1 MLTLDITDW
10 ISIASIVA
18 SLATAI
24 CTALFF
30 YKRQSIINKF
40 NQDLETHKAQL
51 SKDIARSTTTLEER
65 ISVMKEVL
73 RKIASINQQV
83 NQLRSYNSYECKDNV
98 DFTDKD
104 ICNHECDKKCI
115 VHAWEHIC
123 KLYNDI
129 HLFEEFLI
137 SIMPLLSETAELILK
152 SYIMLIMS
160 MSKKAIEKG
169 TDYKKNEK
177 EKMHSAISVFSEVSI
192 DTLTETYDKIVFM
205 YRIML
210 NVPIEE
216 YPIEKLSKIIHKKS
230 IKFSKNVLMN

>member
-1 MLTLDITDW
+1 MLNLDITDW
-10 ISIASIVA
+10 ISIASIGA
-18 SLATAI
+18 SLVTAI

-65 ISVMKEVL
+65 IDVMKEVL
-73 RKIASINQQV
+73 RRIAAINQQV
-83 NQLRSYNSYECKDNV
+83 NQLRSYNSYECKNNV
-98 DFTDKD
+98 DFSDKD

-115 VHAWEHIC
+115 VHVWEHIC

-129 HLFEEFLI
+129 HLFEEYLI
-137 SIMPLLSETAELILK
+137 SIMPLLSETAELIIN

-160 MSKKAIEKG
+160 VSKKAIEKG

-177 EKMHSAISVFSEVSI
+177 EKMLSAISVFSEVST

-216 YPIEKLSKIIHKKS
+216 YPIKKLSKIIHKNNNIVEQILK
-230 IKFSKNVLMN
+230 L

>member
-1 MLTLDITDW
+1 MLNLDITDW
-10 ISIASIVA
+10 ISIASIGA
-18 SLATAI
+18 SLVTWI

-73 RKIASINQQV
+73 RRIAAINQQV
-83 NQLRSYNSYECKDNV
+83 NQLRSYNSYECKNNV
-98 DFTDKD
+98 DFSDKD

-115 VHAWEHIC
+115 VHVWEHIC

-129 HLFEEFLI
+129 YLFEEYLI
-137 SIMPLLSETAELILK
+137 SIMPLLSETAELIIN

-160 MSKKAIEKG
+160 VSKKAIEKG

-177 EKMHSAISVFSEVSI
+177 VKMLSAISVFSEVST

-216 YPIEKLSKIIHKKS
+216 YPIKKLSKIIHKNNNIVEQILK
-230 IKFSKNVLMN
+230 L

>member
-1 MLTLDITDW
+1 MLNLDITDW
-10 ISIASIVA
+10 ISIASIGA
-18 SLATAI
+18 SLVTWI

-73 RKIASINQQV
+73 RRIAAINQQV
-83 NQLRSYNSYECKDNV
+83 NQLRSYNSYECKNNV
-98 DFTDKD
+98 DFSDKD

-115 VHAWEHIC
+115 VHVWEHIC

-129 HLFEEFLI
+129 HLFEEYLI
-137 SIMPLLSETAELILK
+137 SIIPLLSETAELIIN

-160 MSKKAIEKG
+160 VSKKAIEKG

-177 EKMHSAISVFSEVSI
+177 EKMLSAISVFSEVST

-216 YPIEKLSKIIHKKS
+216 YPIKKLSKIIHKNNNIVEQILK
-230 IKFSKNVLMN
+230 L

>member
-1 MLTLDITDW
+1 MLNLNIKDW

-30 YKRQSIINKF
+30 YKRQSIISKF
-40 NQDLETHKAQL
+40 NQDLETHKAKL

-65 ISVMKEVL
+65 IGVMKEVL
-73 RKIASINQQV
+73 RKIATINQQV
-83 NQLRSYNSYECKDNV
+83 NQLRSYNNYECKDNV
-98 DFTDKD
+98 DFSDND

-115 VHAWEHIC
+115 VHVWEHIC
-123 KLYNDI
+123 KLDNDI
-129 HLFEEFLI
+129 HLFEEYLI

-169 TDYKKNEK
+169 TDYKKNK
-177 EKMHSAISVFSEVSI
+177 KDKMLSAISVFSEVSI

-205 YRIML
+205 YRLML

-216 YPIEKLSKIIHKKS
+216 YPIEKLSKIIHKNN
-230 IKFSKNVLMN
+230 NVVEQVLKL

>member
-1 MLTLDITDW
+1 MLNLDITDW

-18 SLATAI
+18 SLVTAI
-24 CTALFF
+24 CTTLFF

-65 ISVMKEVL
+65 IGVMKEVL
-73 RKIASINQQV
+73 RKIATINQQV

-177 EKMHSAISVFSEVSI
+177 EKMLSAISVFSEVSI

-216 YPIEKLSKIIHKKS
+216 YPIEKLSKIIHKNNN
-230 IKFSKNVLMN
+230 IVEQVLKL

>member
-1 MLTLDITDW
+1 MLNLDITDW

-18 SLATAI
+18 SLVTAI

-51 SKDIARSTTTLEER
+51 SKDIARSTTTLEKR
-65 ISVMKEVL
+65 IGVMKEVL
-73 RKIASINQQV
+73 RKIATINQQV

-98 DFTDKD
+98 DFTNKD
-104 ICNHECDKKCI
+104 ISNHECDKKCI

-177 EKMHSAISVFSEVSI
+177 EKMLSAISVFSEVSI

-216 YPIEKLSKIIHKKS
+216 YPIEKLSKIIHKNNNIVEQILK
-230 IKFSKNVLMN
+230 L

>member
-1 MLTLDITDW
+1 MSNLGITDW
-10 ISIASIVA
+10 ISITSIVA
-18 SLATAI
+18 SLVTAI

-65 ISVMKEVL
+65 IGVMKEVL
-73 RKIASINQQV
+73 RKIATINQQI
-83 NQLRSYNSYECKDNV
+83 NQLRSYNNYECKNNV
-98 DFTDKD
+98 DFSDND

-115 VHAWEHIC
+115 VHVWEHIC

-129 HLFEEFLI
+129 HLFEEYLT
-137 SIMPLLSETAELILK
+137 SIMPLLSGTAELILK

-160 MSKKAIEKG
+160 MSNKAIEKG
-169 TDYKKNEK
+169 TDYRNDQKD
-177 EKMHSAISVFSEVSI
+177 KMLSAISVFSEVST

-205 YRIML
+205 YRLML

-216 YPIEKLSKIIHKKS
+216 YPVKKLSNIIHKNNNIAEHILK
-230 IKFSKNVLMN
+230 L

>member
-1 MLTLDITDW
+1 MLNLDITDW
-10 ISIASIVA
+10 ISIASIGA
-18 SLATAI
+18 SLVTWI

-73 RKIASINQQV
+73 RRIAAINQQV
-83 NQLRSYNSYECKDNV
+83 NQLRSYNSYECKNNV
-98 DFTDKD
+98 DFSDKD
-104 ICNHECDKKCI
+104 ICNHECDKNCI
-115 VHAWEHIC
+115 VHVWEHIC

-129 HLFEEFLI
+129 YLFEEYLI
-137 SIMPLLSETAELILK
+137 SIMPLLSETAELIIN

-160 MSKKAIEKG
+160 VSKKAIEKG

-177 EKMHSAISVFSEVSI
+177 VKMLSAISVFSEVST

-216 YPIEKLSKIIHKKS
+216 YPIKKLSKIIHKNNNIVEQILK
-230 IKFSKNVLMN
+230 L

>member
-1 MLTLDITDW
+1 MLNLDITDW

-18 SLATAI
+18 SLVTAI

-65 ISVMKEVL
+65 IGVMKEVL
-73 RKIASINQQV
+73 RKIATINQQV

-177 EKMHSAISVFSEVSI
+177 EKMLSAISVFSEVSI

-216 YPIEKLSKIIHKKS
+216 YPIEKLSKIIHKNNNIVEQILK
-230 IKFSKNVLMN
+230 L

>member
-1 MLTLDITDW
+1 MLNLDITDW
-10 ISIASIVA
+10 ISIASIGA
-18 SLATAI
+18 SLVTWI

-65 ISVMKEVL
+65 IGVMKEVL
-73 RKIASINQQV
+73 RRIAAINQQV
-83 NQLRSYNSYECKDNV
+83 NQLRSYNSYECKNNV
-98 DFTDKD
+98 DFSDKD

-115 VHAWEHIC
+115 VHVWEHIC

-129 HLFEEFLI
+129 YLFEEYLI
-137 SIMPLLSETAELILK
+137 SIMPLLSETAELIIN

-160 MSKKAIEKG
+160 VSKKAIEKG
-169 TDYKKNEK
+169 TDYKKKEK
-177 EKMHSAISVFSEVSI
+177 EKMLSAISVFSEVST
-192 DTLTETYDKIVFM
+192 DTLTETYDKIEFM

-216 YPIEKLSKIIHKKS
+216 YPIEKLSKIIHKNNN
-230 IKFSKNVLMN
+230 IVEQVLKL

>member
-1 MLTLDITDW
+1 MLNLDITDW

-18 SLATAI
+18 SLVTAI

-65 ISVMKEVL
+65 IGVMKEVL
-73 RKIASINQQV
+73 RKIATINQQV

-98 DFTDKD
+98 DFSDKD

-177 EKMHSAISVFSEVSI
+177 EKMLSAISVFSEVSI

-216 YPIEKLSKIIHKKS
+216 YPIEKLSKIIHKNNN
-230 IKFSKNVLMN
+230 IVEQVLKL

>member
-1 MLTLDITDW
+1 MLNLDITDW
-10 ISIASIVA
+10 ISIASIGA
-18 SLATAI
+18 SLVTAI
-24 CTALFF
+24 CTALLF

-65 ISVMKEVL
+65 IGVMKEVL
-73 RKIASINQQV
+73 RRIAAINQQV
-83 NQLRSYNSYECKDNV
+83 NQLRSYNSYECKNNV
-98 DFTDKD
+98 DFSDKD

-115 VHAWEHIC
+115 VHVWEHIC

-129 HLFEEFLI
+129 HLFEEYLI
-137 SIMPLLSETAELILK
+137 SIMPLLSETAELIIN

-160 MSKKAIEKG
+160 VSKKAIEKG

-177 EKMHSAISVFSEVSI
+177 EKMLSAISVFSEVST

-216 YPIEKLSKIIHKKS
+216 YPIEKLSKIIHKNNNIVEQILK
-230 IKFSKNVLMN
+230 L

>member
-1 MLTLDITDW
+1 MLNLDITDW
-10 ISIASIVA
+10 ISIASIGA
-18 SLATAI
+18 SLVTAI
-24 CTALFF
+24 CTALLF

-65 ISVMKEVL
+65 IGVMKEVL
-73 RKIASINQQV
+73 RKIATINQQV

-98 DFTDKD
+98 DFSDKD

-115 VHAWEHIC
+115 VHVWEHIC
-123 KLYNDI
+123 KLHNDI

-177 EKMHSAISVFSEVSI
+177 EKMLSAISVFSEVST

-216 YPIEKLSKIIHKKS
+216 YPIEKLSKIIHKNNN
-230 IKFSKNVLMN
+230 IVEQVLKL

>member
-1 MLTLDITDW
+1 MLNLDITDW
-10 ISIASIVA
+10 ISIASIGA
-18 SLATAI
+18 SLVTWI

-73 RKIASINQQV
+73 RRIAAINQQV
-83 NQLRSYNSYECKDNV
+83 NQLRSYNSYECKNNV
-98 DFTDKD
+98 DFSDKD

-115 VHAWEHIC
+115 VHVWEHIC

-129 HLFEEFLI
+129 YLFEEYLI
-137 SIMPLLSETAELILK
+137 SIMPLLSETAELIIN

-160 MSKKAIEKG
+160 VSKKAIEKG

-177 EKMHSAISVFSEVSI
+177 EKMLSAISVFSEVST

-216 YPIEKLSKIIHKKS
+216 YPIKKLSKIIHKNNNIVEQILK
-230 IKFSKNVLMN
+230 L

>member
-1 MLTLDITDW
+1 MLNLDITDW

-18 SLATAI
+18 SLVTAI

-65 ISVMKEVL
+65 IGVMKEVL
-73 RKIASINQQV
+73 RKIATINQQV
-83 NQLRSYNSYECKDNV
+83 NLLRSYNSYECKDNV
-98 DFTDKD
+98 DFSDKD
-104 ICNHECDKKCI
+104 ICNHACDKKCI
-115 VHAWEHIC
+115 VHVWKHIC

-152 SYIMLIMS
+152 SYVMLIMS

-177 EKMHSAISVFSEVSI
+177 EKMLSAISVFSEVST

-216 YPIEKLSKIIHKKS
+216 YPIEKLSKIIHKNNN
-230 IKFSKNVLMN
+230 IVEQVLKL

>member
-1 MLTLDITDW
+1 MLNLDITDW

-18 SLATAI
+18 SLVTAI

-65 ISVMKEVL
+65 IGVMKEVL
-73 RKIASINQQV
+73 RKIATINQQV

-137 SIMPLLSETAELILK
+137 SIMPLLSGTAELILK

-177 EKMHSAISVFSEVSI
+177 EKMLSAISVFSEVSI

-216 YPIEKLSKIIHKKS
+216 YPIEKLSEIIHKNNNIVEQILK
-230 IKFSKNVLMN
+230 L

>member
-1 MLTLDITDW
+1 MLNLDITDW

-18 SLATAI
+18 SLVTAI

-65 ISVMKEVL
+65 IGVMKEVL

-169 TDYKKNEK
+169 TDYKKNKK
-177 EKMHSAISVFSEVSI
+177 EKMLSAISVFSEVSI

-216 YPIEKLSKIIHKKS
+216 YPIEKLSKIIHKNNNIVEQILK
-230 IKFSKNVLMN
+230 L

>member
-1 MLTLDITDW
+1 MLNLDITDW

-18 SLATAI
+18 SLVTAV

-40 NQDLETHKAQL
+40 NRDLETHKAQL

-65 ISVMKEVL
+65 IGVMKEVL
-73 RKIASINQQV
+73 SKIATINQQV

-129 HLFEEFLI
+129 HLFDEFLI

-177 EKMHSAISVFSEVSI
+177 EKMLSAISVFSEVSV

-216 YPIEKLSKIIHKKS
+216 YPIEKLSKIIHKNNNIVEQILK
-230 IKFSKNVLMN
+230 L